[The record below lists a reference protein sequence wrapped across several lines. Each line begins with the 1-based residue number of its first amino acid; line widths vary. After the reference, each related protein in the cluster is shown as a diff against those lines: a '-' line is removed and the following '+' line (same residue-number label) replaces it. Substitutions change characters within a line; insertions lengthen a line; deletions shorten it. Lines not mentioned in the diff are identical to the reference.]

1 MNRFY
6 SVRFVFLLLPVFFN
20 MSLCAE
26 QYKIRSV
33 TYERTGRTTEASLV
47 RAVIIDMNT
56 VYANESDF
64 QAKLSEYT
72 KQFTNLRV
80 LESVNIIPTFSSPD
94 ENALLFVDLRIVTV
108 DTGNFIA
115 LPYPEY
121 NSNTGFSI
129 KLKMRDYD
137 FLGSM
142 QVFSGDVVYN
152 FNKNNGTHSLG
163 SGIDFSIPFKLGA
176 FNSTWN
182 NAYGVSYAFGNSTAQ
197 YNATTGLGVDLI
209 SVPKLGILTWSPGVS
224 FSYDW
229 DTTPF
234 AGNSNEKFTHDTLI
248 GKTVSFGHSLSTGH
262 IDWSGNYRS
271 GYAASIGENF
281 DYHTDTN
288 KIDQILNADISLY
301 SALKYCGL
309 SARMFVFAN
318 LDGITKVG
326 NRIRGIKDDFIETD
340 SAVLV
345 SFDVPIKIFTT
356 DWRSIGLPDVSKHVD
371 FECQIA
377 PFIDAAVGNN
387 SLAKSG
393 YNFRDGWY
401 SLGLEVL
408 GYPTGMRSIQGRLSA
423 GFDLVQ
429 LGEKAGGKEWANSV
443 WNTDWRNNPLY
454 EIDIGIGLFY

>member
-1 MNRFY
+1 MTLF
-6 SVRFVFLLLPVFFN
+6 
-20 MSLCAE
+20 AE

-33 TYERTGRTTEASLV
+33 SYERTGRTTEPALV
-47 RAVIIDMNT
+47 RAVKIDTGT
-56 VYANESDF
+56 VFASQSDF
-64 QAKLSEYT
+64 QAQLADYT

-80 LESVNIIPTFSSPD
+80 LESVSISPSFSNPD
-94 ENALLFVDLRIVTV
+94 ENGLIFVDLRVVTV

-121 NSNTGFSI
+121 NSNTGLSL

-142 QVFSGDVVYN
+142 QVFSGDIVYN
-152 FNKNNGTHSLG
+152 FNKNTGTHSLG
-163 SGIDFSIPFKLGA
+163 AGIDFSIPFRLGA

-182 NAYGVSYAFGNSTAQ
+182 NAYGVSYAFGSTKAQ
-197 YNATTGLGVDLI
+197 YNATTGLGVDFVSIPNVGL
-209 SVPKLGILTWSPGVS
+209 LTWSPTVS

-234 AGNSNEKFTHDTLI
+234 AGNSNEKITHDALL
-248 GKTVSFGHSLSTGH
+248 GKTASFGHSLSTGH
-262 IDWSGNYRS
+262 IDWTGNYRS
-271 GYAASIGENF
+271 GYTVSIGENF

-288 KIDQILNADISLY
+288 KIDQILDTDISLY

-309 SARMFVFAN
+309 SERIFAFAN
-318 LDGITKVG
+318 LDGTTKVG

-345 SFDVPIKIFTT
+345 NFDVPVKIFTT
-356 DWRSIGLPDVSKHVD
+356 DWRSIGLPDASKHVD

-387 SLAKSG
+387 SLAQSR
-393 YNFRDGWY
+393 YNLKDGWY

-408 GYPTGMRSIQGRLSA
+408 GYPTGMRSIQGRISA

-429 LGEKAGGKEWANSV
+429 LGEKVGGKDWASSV
-443 WNTDWRNNPLY
+443 WNTDWRNNPFY